1 MPKNLSLV
9 KDKLFENIF
18 NYARGGIAILS
29 LDGRWIKVNK
39 SVTNFLGYSEE
50 ELYNMSFKDITHK
63 DDLGVS
69 LSCVESLLQGD
80 AENYQIEK
88 RYFHKNGSIVW
99 AMLSASIVRN
109 VKGEPLYIISQ
120 IDDISKRKADRN
132 QLEIMLDVAREQNSR
147 LSSFAEIITHNL
159 RTHVSNLMTLVTFL
173 EEESHELTED
183 ENFELLKGSV
193 INLNQTVLHLAEV
206 AKIKA
211 IDENNIEI
219 LNLYDYVNQ
228 SIYNVS
234 ALAKNIHCTIKND
247 VNENHNVKAVPA
259 YLDSIILNFL
269 TNAVKYRSDKRDTI
283 IKLSSEIQEEYVVL
297 HIEDNGLGI
306 DLDKFGD
313 KLFQMYKTF
322 HRNKDALG
330 VGLFITKNHVESLG
344 GYIKVKSEVDVG
356 TTFSIFLKAG

>member
-9 KDKLFENIF
+9 KDKLLENIF
-18 NYARGGIAILS
+18 NYARGGIAILN
-29 LDGRWIKVNK
+29 LNGQWIKVNK

-63 DDLGVS
+63 DDLGVN
-69 LSCVESLLQGD
+69 LSCMKSLLQGD

-99 AMLSASIVRN
+99 AMLSASIVRDAE
-109 VKGEPLYIISQ
+109 GEPLYIISQ

-159 RTHVSNLMTLVTFL
+159 RTHSSNLMTLVTFL
-173 EEESHELTED
+173 EEEAHTLIDD

-193 INLNQTVLHLAEV
+193 INLSQTVSHLTEV
-206 AKIKA
+206 AKIKS
-211 IDENNIEI
+211 IDENNIEV
-219 LNLYDYVNQ
+219 LSLYDYVNQ
-228 SIYNVS
+228 AIYNVS
-234 ALAKNIHCTIKND
+234 ALAKNIDCTIENN
-247 VNENHNVKAVPA
+247 VVENHKVKAVPA
-259 YLDSIILNFL
+259 YMDSIILNFL

-283 IKLSSEIQEEYVVL
+283 IKLSSEIQNEYVVL

-306 DLDKFGD
+306 DLDKFGN

-322 HRNKDALG
+322 HKNKDALG

-344 GYIKVKSEVDVG
+344 GHIKVKSEVDVG

>member
-1 MPKNLSLV
+1 MPKNLSLL

-18 NYARGGIAILS
+18 NNAMGGIAILNIN
-29 LDGRWIKVNK
+29 GQWIKVNK
-39 SVTNFLGYSEE
+39 SVTAFLGYSED
-50 ELYNMSFKDITHK
+50 ELYSMSFKDITHK
-63 DDLGVS
+63 DDLDVN
-69 LSCVESLLQGD
+69 LSCMKSLLKGD
-80 AENYQIEK
+80 ADNYQMEK

-99 AMLSASIVRN
+99 AKLSASIVRN
-109 VKGEPLYIISQ
+109 PEGEPLYIISQ
-120 IDDISKRKADRN
+120 IDDISKHKKDKN
-132 QLEIMLDVAREQNSR
+132 HLEFMLGVAKEQNSR

-159 RTHVSNLMTLVTFL
+159 RTHASNLMTLVAFL

-183 ENFELLKGSV
+183 ENFDLLKGSV
-193 INLNQTVLHLAEV
+193 INLSQTVSHLTEV

-211 IDENNIEI
+211 IDESNIEV

-228 SIYNVS
+228 CIYNVS
-234 ALAKNIHCTIKND
+234 ALAKNIHCTIENE
-247 VNENHNVKAVPA
+247 VSENHNVKAIPA

-269 TNAVKYRSDKRDTI
+269 TNAVKYRSDKRDPV
-283 IKLSSEIQEEYVVL
+283 IKLSSEIQDEYAVF

-344 GYIKVKSEVDVG
+344 GHIKVKSEVNVG

>member
-1 MPKNLSLV
+1 
-9 KDKLFENIF
+9 
-18 NYARGGIAILS
+18 
-29 LDGRWIKVNK
+29 
-39 SVTNFLGYSEE
+39 
-50 ELYNMSFKDITHK
+50 MSHTDITHK
-63 DDLGVS
+63 DDLGVN
-69 LSCVESLLQGD
+69 LSYVKSLLQGET
-80 AENYQIEK
+80 ENYQMEK

-109 VKGEPLYIISQ
+109 VKGEPLYFISQ
-120 IDDISKRKADRN
+120 IDDISKRKADEN
-132 QLEIMLDVAREQNSR
+132 QLEIMLNVAREQNSR

-159 RTHVSNLMTLVTFL
+159 RTHASNLMALVTFL
-173 EEESHELTED
+173 EEEVHSLNED

-211 IDENNIEI
+211 MDESNIEV
-219 LNLYDYVNQ
+219 LNLYDYANQ

-234 ALAKNIHCTIKND
+234 ALAKNIHCTI
-247 VNENHNVKAVPA
+247 VNNIVENHKVKAVPA